1 MGGKRGRDDD
11 AGAGALA
18 LAPAAAASDDRV
30 RLYHAHRQHLNL
42 MFLKDLE
49 RKIKE
54 NPSRILE
61 MEAADYVKFSKSI
74 RVRPPFSTRRP
85 GRVRRTILVARRPK
99 PSIDLR

>member
-61 MEAADYVKFSKSI
+61 MEVADYVKFSKSI
-74 RVRPPFSTRRP
+74 RVRPSFSTRRP
-85 GRVRRTILVARRPK
+85 GRVRGTILVARRPK
-99 PSIDLR
+99 PSVDPR